1 MYIFG
6 YLRASTSDQNAKRAQ
21 NALQEFVQ
29 QKGHRVAG
37 WYIENESGASLQRP
51 ELLRLLD
58 DTATGDAIIIEQID
72 RLSRLDEKSWFT
84 LKEMLNK
91 KELKVIS
98 LDLPTSHIALSTQV
112 TDEFTTSMLKAINNM
127 MMDMLAAIAR
137 KDYQDRRR
145 RQAEGIQKAK
155 EEGKYRG
162 RQPNLEL
169 HEKIYQL
176 RVINKLSIHDTAK
189 LASVSP
195 RTVIRVAQKLT
206 QERNAPPIDMSAAKA
221 SDYKA

>member
-21 NALQEFVQ
+21 GTLQEFVKE
-29 QKGHRVAG
+29 KGFRVAG

-58 DTATGDAIIIEQID
+58 DAAKGDAIIIEQID

-84 LKEMLNK
+84 LKQMLQE

-98 LDLPTSHIALSTQV
+98 LDLPTSHIALSPQI
-112 TDEFTTSMLKAINNM
+112 TDEFTGSMIKAINSM

-145 RQAEGIQKAK
+145 RQAEGIKKAK
-155 EEGKYRG
+155 EEGKYKG
-162 RQPNLEL
+162 RQSDLDL

-176 RVINKLSIHDTAK
+176 RVINKLSISDTAK
-189 LASVSP
+189 LANVSD
-195 RTVIRVAQKLT
+195 RTVVRVAKKLVS
-206 QERNAPPIDMSAAKA
+206 ERSV
-221 SDYKA
+221 

>member
-6 YLRASTSDQNAKRAQ
+6 YLRASTNAQNAKRAQ
-21 NALQEFVQ
+21 STLQEFVQ
-29 QKGHRVAG
+29 EKGFRIAG

-58 DTATGDAIIIEQID
+58 DAAKGDAIIIEQID
-72 RLSRLDEKSWFT
+72 RLSRLDEKCWFT
-84 LKEMLNK
+84 LKEMLQK

-98 LDLPTSHIALSTQV
+98 LDLPTSHITFSPQI
-112 TDEFTTSMLKAINNM
+112 TDEFTSSMVNAINSM

-145 RQAEGIQKAK
+145 RQAEGIKKAK

-162 RQPNLEL
+162 RQADSDL
-169 HEKIYQL
+169 HEKIYLL
-176 RVINKLSIHDTAK
+176 RVINKLSISDTAK
-189 LASVSP
+189 LTNVSD
-195 RTVIRVAQKLT
+195 RTVIRVAKKLAF
-206 QERNAPPIDMSAAKA
+206 ERSLG
-221 SDYKA
+221 

>member
-21 NALQEFVQ
+21 GALQEFAQ
-29 QKGHRVAG
+29 QKGFRIAG

-58 DTATGDAIIIEQID
+58 DAAIGDAIIIEQID
-72 RLSRLDEKSWFT
+72 RLSRLDEESWFK
-84 LKEMLNK
+84 LKEMLNQ

-98 LDLPTSHIALSTQV
+98 IDLPTSHIAFAPHIP
-112 TDEFTTSMLKAINNM
+112 DEFTRSMIRAINGM

-145 RQAEGIQKAK
+145 RQAEGIMKAR

-162 RQPNLEL
+162 RQADLQL
-169 HEKIYQL
+169 HEKNLSVKSYQW
-176 RVINKLSIHDTAK
+176 VKY
-189 LASVSP
+189 
-195 RTVIRVAQKLT
+195 Q
-206 QERNAPPIDMSAAKA
+206 
-221 SDYKA
+221 

>member
-6 YLRASTSDQNAKRAQ
+6 YLRASTSDQNGKRAQ
-21 NALQEFVQ
+21 STLQKFVQ
-29 QKGHRVAG
+29 DKGFRIAG

-58 DTATGDAIIIEQID
+58 DAAKGDAIIIEQID

-84 LKEMLNK
+84 LKEMLHE

-98 LDLPTSHIALSTQV
+98 LDLPTSHIAFSPQI
-112 TDEFTTSMLKAINNM
+112 TDEFTGSMIKAINSM
-127 MMDMLAAIAR
+127 MMDVLAAIAR

-145 RQAEGIQKAK
+145 RQAEGIKKAK
-155 EEGKYRG
+155 EEGIYRG
-162 RQPNLEL
+162 RQADSDL

-176 RVINKLSIHDTAK
+176 RVINKLSISDTAK
-189 LASVSP
+189 LTNVSD
-195 RTVIRVAQKLT
+195 RTVIRVAKKLAG
-206 QERNAPPIDMSAAKA
+206 ERSAG
-221 SDYKA
+221 

>member
-21 NALQEFVQ
+21 STLQKFVQ
-29 QKGHRVAG
+29 DKGFRIAG

-58 DTATGDAIIIEQID
+58 DAAKGDAIIIEQID

-84 LKEMLNK
+84 LKEMLHE

-98 LDLPTSHIALSTQV
+98 LDLPTSHIAFSPQI
-112 TDEFTTSMLKAINNM
+112 TDEFTGSMIKAINSM

-145 RQAEGIQKAK
+145 RQAEGIHKAK

-162 RQPNLEL
+162 RQVDADL

-176 RVINKLSIHDTAK
+176 RVINKLSIRDTAK
-189 LASVSP
+189 LTNVSD
-195 RTVIRVAQKLT
+195 RTVIRVAKKLAS
-206 QERNAPPIDMSAAKA
+206 ERAVG
-221 SDYKA
+221 

>member
-21 NALQEFVQ
+21 STLQKFVQ
-29 QKGHRVAG
+29 DKGFRIAG

-58 DTATGDAIIIEQID
+58 DAAKGDAIIIERID

-84 LKEMLNK
+84 LKEMLHE

-98 LDLPTSHIALSTQV
+98 LDLPTSHIAFSPQI
-112 TDEFTTSMLKAINNM
+112 TDEFTGSMIKAINSM

-145 RQAEGIQKAK
+145 RQAEGIHKAK

-162 RQPNLEL
+162 RQVDADL
-169 HEKIYQL
+169 HENIYQL
-176 RVINKLSIHDTAK
+176 RVINKLSIRDTAK
-189 LASVSP
+189 LTNVSD
-195 RTVIRVAQKLT
+195 RTVIRVAKKLAS
-206 QERNAPPIDMSAAKA
+206 ERAVG
-221 SDYKA
+221 

>member
-37 WYIENESGASLQRP
+37 WYVENESGASLQRP

-58 DTATGDAIIIEQID
+58 DMAIGDAIIIEQID
-72 RLSRLDEKSWFT
+72 RLSRLDEKSWFI

-98 LDLPTSHIALSTQV
+98 LDLPTSHIALSAQV
-112 TDEFTTSMLKAINNM
+112 TDEFTTSMLKAINSM

-145 RQAEGIQKAK
+145 RQAEGIKKAK

-169 HEKIYQL
+169 HKKIYQL
-176 RVINKLSIHDTAK
+176 RVVNKLSIHDTAK
-189 LASVSP
+189 LANVSP
-195 RTVIRVAQKLT
+195 RTVIRVAQKLSK
-206 QERNAPPIDMSAAKA
+206 ESNCDSF
-221 SDYKA
+221 

>member
-58 DTATGDAIIIEQID
+58 DTAIGDAIIIEQID
-72 RLSRLDEKSWFT
+72 RLSRLNEKSWFI

-98 LDLPTSHIALSTQV
+98 LDLPTSHIALSAQV
-112 TDEFTTSMLKAINNM
+112 TDEFTSSILKAINSM

-145 RQAEGIQKAK
+145 RQAEGIKKAK

-169 HEKIYQL
+169 HKKIYQL
-176 RVINKLSIHDTAK
+176 RVVNKLSIHDTAK
-189 LASVSP
+189 LANVSP
-195 RTVIRVAQKLT
+195 RTVIRVAQKLSK
-206 QERNAPPIDMSAAKA
+206 ESN
-221 SDYKA
+221 SDF

>member
-21 NALQEFVQ
+21 ITLQSFVQ
-29 QKGHRVAG
+29 EKGLRVAG
-37 WYIENESGASLQRP
+37 WYIENKSGASLQRP

-58 DTATGDAIIIEQID
+58 DTAKGDAIIIEQID
-72 RLSRLDEKSWFT
+72 RLSRLDEQSWFT
-84 LKEMLNK
+84 LKDMLNK

-98 LDLPTSHIALSTQV
+98 LDLPTSHIALSSQM
-112 TDEFTTSMLKAINNM
+112 TDEFTGSMIKAINNM

-145 RQAEGIQKAK
+145 RQAEGIKKAK

-176 RVINKLSIHDTAK
+176 RVINKLSISDTAK
-189 LASVSP
+189 LTNVSE
-195 RTVIRVAQKLT
+195 RTVIRVAKKLT
-206 QERNAPPIDMSAAKA
+206 NKRSLG
-221 SDYKA
+221 

>member
-6 YLRASTSDQNAKRAQ
+6 YLRASTADQNAKRAQ
-21 NALQEFVQ
+21 NTLQDFVQ
-29 QKGHRVAG
+29 EKGHRVAG

-58 DTATGDAIIIEQID
+58 DAAFGDAIIIEQID

-98 LDLPTSHIALSTQV
+98 LDLPTSHIALSPQI
-112 TDEFTTSMLKAINNM
+112 TDEFTNSMIKAINSM

-145 RQAEGIQKAK
+145 RQAEGIKKAK
-155 EEGKYRG
+155 DEGKFLG
-162 RQPNLEL
+162 RQPNLDL

-206 QERNAPPIDMSAAKA
+206 KERS
-221 SDYKA
+221 

>member
-21 NALQEFVQ
+21 NTLQKFVQ
-29 QKGHRVAG
+29 DKGFRIAG

-58 DTATGDAIIIEQID
+58 DAAKGDAIIIEQID

-84 LKEMLNK
+84 LKQMLQEK
-91 KELKVIS
+91 DLKVIS
-98 LDLPTSHIALSTQV
+98 LDLPTSHIALSPQI
-112 TDEFTTSMLKAINNM
+112 TDEFTGSMIKAINSM

-145 RQAEGIQKAK
+145 RQAEGIKKAK
-155 EEGKYRG
+155 EEGKYKG
-162 RQPNLEL
+162 RQADLDL

-176 RVINKLSIHDTAK
+176 RVINKLSISDTAK
-189 LASVSP
+189 LANVSD
-195 RTVIRVAQKLT
+195 RTVVRVAKKLVS
-206 QERNAPPIDMSAAKA
+206 ERSV
-221 SDYKA
+221 

>member
-21 NALQEFVQ
+21 STLQKFVQ
-29 QKGHRVAG
+29 DKGFRIAG

-58 DTATGDAIIIEQID
+58 DAAKGDAIIIEQID

-84 LKEMLNK
+84 LKEMLHE

-98 LDLPTSHIALSTQV
+98 LDLPTSHIAFSPQII
-112 TDEFTTSMLKAINNM
+112 DEFTGSMIKAINSM

-145 RQAEGIQKAK
+145 RQAEGIKKAK

-162 RQPNLEL
+162 RQVDSDL

-176 RVINKLSIHDTAK
+176 RVVNKLSISDTAK
-189 LASVSP
+189 LTNVSD
-195 RTVIRVAQKLT
+195 RTVIRVAKKLAS
-206 QERNAPPIDMSAAKA
+206 ERSAG
-221 SDYKA
+221 

>member
-6 YLRASTSDQNAKRAQ
+6 YLRASTADQNAKRAQ
-21 NALQEFVQ
+21 NTLLEFVQ
-29 QKGHRVAG
+29 QKGHRLAG

-58 DTATGDAIIIEQID
+58 DAAIGDAIIIEQID
-72 RLSRLDEKSWFT
+72 RLSRLDEKSWFI

-98 LDLPTSHIALSTQV
+98 LDLPTSHIALAPQV
-112 TDEFTTSMLKAINNM
+112 TDEFTNSMVKAINSM

-145 RQAEGIQKAK
+145 RQAEGIKKAK

-189 LASVSP
+189 LANVSP
-195 RTVIRVAQKLT
+195 RTVIRVAKKLGS
-206 QERNAPPIDMSAAKA
+206 ERTTK
-221 SDYKA
+221 

>member
-21 NALQEFVQ
+21 STLLSFVQ
-29 QKGHRVAG
+29 EKGLRVAG

-58 DTATGDAIIIEQID
+58 DAAKGDAIIIEQID
-72 RLSRLDEKSWFT
+72 RLSRLNEQSWFT
-84 LKEMLNK
+84 LKDMLNK

-98 LDLPTSHIALSTQV
+98 LDLPTSHIALSSQM
-112 TDEFTTSMLKAINNM
+112 TDEFTSSMIKAINNM

-145 RQAEGIQKAK
+145 RQAEGIKKAK
-155 EEGKYRG
+155 EKGKYRG

-176 RVINKLSIHDTAK
+176 RVINKLSISDTAR
-189 LASVSP
+189 LTSVSE
-195 RTVIRVAQKLT
+195 RTVIRVAKKLANK
-206 QERNAPPIDMSAAKA
+206 RSLG
-221 SDYKA
+221 

>member
-58 DTATGDAIIIEQID
+58 DAAIGDAIIIEQID
-72 RLSRLDEKSWFT
+72 RLSRLDEKSWFI
-84 LKEMLNK
+84 LKELLNR

-98 LDLPTSHIALSTQV
+98 LDLPTSHIALSAQV
-112 TDEFTTSMLKAINNM
+112 TDEFTTSMLKAINSM

-145 RQAEGIQKAK
+145 RQAEGIKKAK

-169 HEKIYQL
+169 HKKIYQL
-176 RVINKLSIHDTAK
+176 RVVNKLSIHDTAK
-189 LASVSP
+189 LANVSP
-195 RTVIRVAQKLT
+195 RTVIRVAQKLSK
-206 QERNAPPIDMSAAKA
+206 ESN
-221 SDYKA
+221 SDSF

>member
-21 NALQEFVQ
+21 STLQKFVQ
-29 QKGHRVAG
+29 DKGFHIAG

-58 DTATGDAIIIEQID
+58 DAAKGDAIIIEQID

-84 LKEMLNK
+84 LKEMLHE

-98 LDLPTSHIALSTQV
+98 LDLPTSHIAFSPQI
-112 TDEFTTSMLKAINNM
+112 TDEFTGSMIKPINSM

-145 RQAEGIQKAK
+145 QAEGIKKAK

-162 RQPNLEL
+162 RQADSEL
-169 HEKIYQL
+169 HAKIYQL
-176 RVINKLSIHDTAK
+176 RVVNKLSISDTAK
-189 LASVSP
+189 LTNVSG
-195 RTVIRVAQKLT
+195 RTVIRVTKKLAS
-206 QERNAPPIDMSAAKA
+206 ERSAG
-221 SDYKA
+221 

>member
-21 NALQEFVQ
+21 STLQEFVQ

-58 DTATGDAIIIEQID
+58 DTAIGDAIIIEQID
-72 RLSRLDEKSWFT
+72 RLSRLDEKSWFI

-98 LDLPTSHIALSTQV
+98 LDLPTSHIALSAQV
-112 TDEFTTSMLKAINNM
+112 TDEFTSSMLKAINSM

-145 RQAEGIQKAK
+145 RQAEGIKKAK

-169 HEKIYQL
+169 HKKIYQL
-176 RVINKLSIHDTAK
+176 RVVNKLSIHDTAK
-189 LASVSP
+189 LANVSP
-195 RTVIRVAQKLT
+195 RTVIRVAQKLSK
-206 QERNAPPIDMSAAKA
+206 ESN
-221 SDYKA
+221 SDF

>member
-6 YLRASTSDQNAKRAQ
+6 YLRASTSEQNAKRAQ
-21 NALQEFVQ
+21 NALLNFVQ
-29 QKGHRVAG
+29 DKGLRIAG

-58 DTATGDAIIIEQID
+58 DAAQGDAIIIEQID
-72 RLSRLDEKSWFT
+72 RLSRLDEASWSK
-84 LKEMLNK
+84 LKAMLRE

-98 LDLPTSHIALSTQV
+98 LDLPTSHIALAPQI
-112 TDEFTTSMLKAINNM
+112 TDEFTASMIKAINSM

-145 RQAEGIQKAK
+145 RQAEGIQKARA
-155 EEGKYRG
+155 EGKYRG
-162 RQPNLEL
+162 RQADKDL

-176 RVINKLSIHDTAK
+176 RVINKISIRDTAK
-189 LASVSP
+189 LTNVSE
-195 RTVIRVAQKLT
+195 RTVIRVAKQL
-206 QERNAPPIDMSAAKA
+206 A
-221 SDYKA
+221 STRQVH

>member
-6 YLRASTSDQNAKRAQ
+6 YLRASTRDQNAKRTQ
-21 NALQEFVQ
+21 SILQMFVQ
-29 QKGHRVAG
+29 EKGFRIAG

-58 DTATGDAIIIEQID
+58 DAAKGDAIIIEQID

-84 LKEMLNK
+84 LKEMLHE

-98 LDLPTSHIALSTQV
+98 LDLPTSHVAFSPQI
-112 TDEFTTSMLKAINNM
+112 TDEFTGSMIKAINSM

-145 RQAEGIQKAK
+145 RQAEGIKKAK

-162 RQPNLEL
+162 RQADSDL

-176 RVINKLSIHDTAK
+176 RVINKLSISDTAK
-189 LASVSP
+189 LTNVSD
-195 RTVIRVAQKLT
+195 RTVIRVAKKLAS
-206 QERNAPPIDMSAAKA
+206 ERSAG
-221 SDYKA
+221 

>member
-21 NALQEFVQ
+21 STLQKFVQ
-29 QKGHRVAG
+29 DKGFRIAG

-58 DTATGDAIIIEQID
+58 DAAKGDAIIIEQID
-72 RLSRLDEKSWFT
+72 RLFRLDEKSWFT
-84 LKEMLNK
+84 LKEMLHE

-98 LDLPTSHIALSTQV
+98 LDLPTSHIAFSPQI
-112 TDEFTTSMLKAINNM
+112 TDEFTGSMIKAINSM

-137 KDYQDRRR
+137 KDYQDRRCH
-145 RQAEGIQKAK
+145 QAEGIKKAK

-162 RQPNLEL
+162 RQADSNL

-176 RVINKLSIHDTAK
+176 RVINKLSISDTAK
-189 LASVSP
+189 LTNVSD
-195 RTVIRVAQKLT
+195 RTVIRVAKKLAG
-206 QERNAPPIDMSAAKA
+206 ERSAG
-221 SDYKA
+221 

>member
-6 YLRASTSDQNAKRAQ
+6 YLRASTRDQNAKRAQ
-21 NALQEFVQ
+21 QALLDFVQ
-29 QKGHRVAG
+29 QKQHRVAG

-58 DTATGDAIIIEQID
+58 DAAIGDAILIEQID
-72 RLSRLDEKSWFT
+72 RLSRLDEKSWSK

-98 LDLPTSHIALSTQV
+98 LDLPTSHLAFSPQI
-112 TDEFTTSMLKAINNM
+112 TDEFTGSMIKAINNM

-145 RQAEGIQKAK
+145 RQAEGIKKAK
-155 EEGKYRG
+155 VEGKYRG
-162 RQPNLEL
+162 RKADTEL

-176 RVINKLSIHDTAK
+176 RVINKLSISDTAR
-189 LASVSP
+189 LTNVSD
-195 RTVIRVAQKLT
+195 RTVIRVAKKLAD
-206 QERNAPPIDMSAAKA
+206 ERSTV
-221 SDYKA
+221 

>member
-58 DTATGDAIIIEQID
+58 DTAIGDAIIIEQID
-72 RLSRLDEKSWFT
+72 RLSRLDEKSWFI

-98 LDLPTSHIALSTQV
+98 LDLPTSHIALSAQV
-112 TDEFTTSMLKAINNM
+112 TDEFTTSMLKAINSM

-145 RQAEGIQKAK
+145 RQAEGIKKAK

-169 HEKIYQL
+169 HKKIYQL
-176 RVINKLSIHDTAK
+176 RVVNKLSIHDTAK
-189 LASVSP
+189 LANVSP
-195 RTVIRVAQKLT
+195 RTVIRVAQKLSK
-206 QERNAPPIDMSAAKA
+206 ESN
-221 SDYKA
+221 SDF

>member
-21 NALQEFVQ
+21 STLLQFVQ

-37 WYIENESGASLQRP
+37 WYIENKSGASLQRP

-58 DTATGDAIIIEQID
+58 DAAVGDAILIEQVD
-72 RLSRLDEKSWFT
+72 RLSRLDESSWFT
-84 LKEMLNK
+84 LKEMLLK

-98 LDLPTSHIALSTQV
+98 LDLPTSHLAFSSHI
-112 TDEFTTSMLKAINNM
+112 TDEFTNSMMKAINSM

-137 KDYQDRRR
+137 KDYQDHRR
-145 RQAEGIQKAK
+145 RQTEGIEKAK
-155 EEGKYRG
+155 AEGKYKG
-162 RQPNLEL
+162 RQADLAL

-176 RVINKLSIHDTAK
+176 RVVNKLSINDTAK
-189 LASVSP
+189 LTNVSA
-195 RTVIRVAQKLT
+195 RTVIRVAKK
-206 QERNAPPIDMSAAKA
+206 MAAKR
-221 SDYKA
+221 